1 MLRIIRVLVL
11 VAVFSAAG
19 VYSAVGQL
27 PRPELL
33 NRVEMARS
41 SMNPVTLLQGASA
54 ARMLG
59 EFAEAEELLR
69 QATEAQ
75 TLAHNAWINEKIFFA
90 LASGQG
96 INGMQRAFRE
106 ARAVLRLAPKDI
118 AEVVDNFPELL
129 VGGEYDGMILS
140 LSADHPDPGYRCACQ
155 APKAW
160 VHKVAGNQHDSRV
173 LWGELVAA
181 WDRNPLTLDTP
192 DAQANWQGQ
201 YARNLARAGRLADAR
216 RELAVAMAMPISD
229 EARPGVERRWA
240 QAYAELGQVEE
251 AVRLLEPLIGSS
263 TLVTVNSLATRY
275 TWEGVRDNLL
285 FQEMLA
291 RHR

>member
-1 MLRIIRVLVL
+1 MPRITRVLVL
-11 VAVFSAAG
+11 IAAFSAAG
-19 VYSAVGQL
+19 VYPAVGQV
-27 PRPELL
+27 PRPELV
-33 NRVEMARS
+33 NRVEMART
-41 SMNPVTLLQGASA
+41 SMNPVVLVQGAAA

-59 EFAEAEELLR
+59 QFAEAEELLR
-69 QATEAQ
+69 QATAAQ
-75 TLAHNAWINEKIFFA
+75 ELAHDAWINEKVFFA

-106 ARAVLRLAPKDI
+106 ARAVLRLDPKDI

-129 VGGEYDGMILS
+129 VGGEYDEMILS

-181 WDRNPLTLDTP
+181 WDRNPLTLDTQ
-192 DAQANWQGQ
+192 DAQANWHGQ